1 MATIESILRDPVK
14 LPFRKAQIKR
24 RQASDG
30 LYEANWFDITS
41 LVEKWGTLQ
50 TSVDALRLNQ
60 FIHSGI
66 KLTVRNDYG
75 EFNSENDGGSLFFD
89 FFTRYRTKVRIQAG
103 YTDGAGNQ
111 FPTDPTQGIFILD
124 GVIKSNIKNNTAI
137 LNCKSIFSPF
147 QEERADNI
155 GGITSSITSFEIM
168 EKIRDM
174 TDGSGNVIFRQFI
187 SSTSWSI
194 QSTTA
199 NITRLGTTTAL
210 SGFSVWELMNKLA
223 EFEGFMIHATRTGGI
238 KFANRLPNTSTS
250 KLSFFGA
257 GFRRPNIIRLNSIE
271 ESVDKLFTH
280 IRFKYLDEDTET
292 SFITAGTQTTV
303 GIDSLEWKYGRRTYE
318 FENQFVSDSQTAE
331 FIVNNIKTEFSNLRS
346 ELKMDC
352 VFTPQL
358 EILDPVDVSYRE
370 GSINSIQLWDFRTWA
385 ANTITSDTTTTLT
398 WASETSSTID
408 FNKKN
413 FKILSRKTNLDNF
426 TTSFQLREIEN

>member
-292 SFITAGTQTTV
+292 SFIAAGTQTTV

-318 FENQFVSDSQTAE
+318 FENQFVSD
-331 FIVNNIKTEFSNLRS
+331 
-346 ELKMDC
+346 
-352 VFTPQL
+352 
-358 EILDPVDVSYRE
+358 
-370 GSINSIQLWDFRTWA
+370 
-385 ANTITSDTTTTLT
+385 
-398 WASETSSTID
+398 
-408 FNKKN
+408 
-413 FKILSRKTNLDNF
+413 
-426 TTSFQLREIEN
+426 